1 MSATQDP
8 FAAFRTQQASTPP
21 PATPSQSSDT
31 PGPSSDPFAAFRGGS
46 NFTAAPPQAEAP
58 LPSRA
63 SKSEDPFA
71 SFRPP
76 QPASKSEDPFA
87 SLRPSQPASSKQ
99 SETESESPTWYG
111 KSWDWL
117 NKPLFDLH
125 REGATGFEAGAEDV
139 LSGLTSPLSIGLT
152 VGTLGSG
159 TALRALGVAA
169 KELPVALQGLKFLTE
184 AGFTAQQAYGVIQ
197 ESPRVLDALKGGDYE
212 TAKRLS
218 VHVLANLGGTALGV
232 SKAFPEAGELAERTG
247 FVKPKEELAAVR
259 EELGK
264 YQLDVEKAGHEADGL
279 EKAAREGLKNPAS
292 LPADKFER
300 FALRSRDVGEQGIP
314 SDSNSQA
321 TMSPVEA
328 RNYLESRGRITGKPQ
343 ELVRV
348 DLNKLPTGNYE
359 RMPGPNGNDWVKF
372 SASIPESAVEL
383 VKDFD
388 SATKPPESEATA
400 GLNKMSAKERGTT
413 LGAISRFVEAGG
425 DKDVL
430 AQRQK
435 ALEASTAVKENYSAK
450 ERQALLDKYERAQ
463 NLTPEQEEFANR
475 IRGSFEQD
483 LERGYQRGIIR
494 TAVENYISH
503 VWEDDPTN
511 AATNR
516 VKFQSG
522 SKEFDTNLSAAR
534 RRTLDVMFDGEM
546 LGKKVK
552 ADDPIQ
558 LMSNYRFSLNKAI
571 AARDFMERLQDR
583 DLRAPDGRAL
593 VAPAG
598 RGETIGGEENPATLI
613 NPKGMRAMR
622 IAQGLIDGMQESG
635 ELERHL
641 DDGTI
646 RELGKRNVALT
657 PEEQQYLTDNP
668 KAAMSLQQQGELVEG
683 EDGKF
688 YKQRPVYGWE
698 TGDYRAIDHPAFR
711 DWNYATNGP
720 DGNPVIVKSD
730 LRVHPDAAEFLT
742 RAVGADRS
750 PIRDLR
756 IGDVSVGRK
765 FLKIS
770 SEGKH
775 LLLSLSPFHLAQEGL
790 RAVMTG
796 INPFG
801 KLDFDLDNDA
811 ALQYGVVH
819 GLTLGGARRGLES
832 FSEGVAS
839 HSSIID
845 KIPGLRTI
853 QGEMQHFLFDRYIPG
868 LKARAYK
875 SLFER
880 YQQTYSDISTTEAAQ
895 LAAAHSNE
903 LFGGLNYA
911 QMGRSMAT
919 QDFLRATTL
928 APDWLESEVRS
939 LYRSLDPKRGAV
951 MRQDIARISAIMF
964 GAARVLNMLTTGQP
978 HPEAPFGVV
987 IPGKKGEDDKVF
999 TMRTLPTDLVH
1010 AATSP
1015 REFIAGRVNPLTVRP
1030 AIEFLTS
1037 RDTQGRKVTP
1047 FQEARDFA
1055 SSFVPI
1061 PTKALAGKYTGDVS
1075 NPELVSKVLGAS
1087 VYTYRSSAEKLAQE
1101 LASDRMPSGQ
1111 VTDEQLAKHQRNIRL
1126 EDSLRNGNI
1135 TAGQL
1140 RQQLGRAEAQ
1150 SVIDGSSLTP
1160 LQARF
1165 KRLPLREKLQVYDLA
1180 LPREKAELQAELKAA
1195 RRAYVTSHK
1204 PSQRAE
1210 DPTWRKLQT
1219 VFGQ

>member
-1 MSATQDP
+1 MPSQDP
-8 FAAFRTQQASTPP
+8 FAQFREQSPVSALPP
-21 PATPSQSSDT
+21 VPTAPSAA
-31 PGPSSDPFAAFRGGS
+31 SDPFADFRS
-46 NFTAAPPQAEAP
+46 AKAAEAP
-58 LPSRA
+58 APVSSENSVFSQPSA
-63 SKSEDPFA
+63 LSAPSSQGSDPFA
-71 SFRPP
+71 QFRTAPK
-76 QPASKSEDPFA
+76 AA
-87 SLRPSQPASSKQ
+87 
-99 SETESESPTWYG
+99 ESEEPESTTWYG

-117 NKPLFDLH
+117 NKPLLDLH
-125 REGATGFEAGAEDV
+125 REGAGGFEAGAEDV
-139 LSGLTSPLSIGLT
+139 LSGLTSPLSLGLT
-152 VGTLGSG
+152 AVTLGSG
-159 TALRALGVAA
+159 TALRALGLTA
-169 KELPVALQGLKFLTE
+169 KELPVAVQGLKFLTE

-197 ESPRVLDALKGGDYE
+197 ESPRVLDALKEGDYE

-264 YQLDVEKAGHEADGL
+264 YQLDVEKAGHEASGL
-279 EKAAREGLKNPAS
+279 EKAARSGLVNPAS
-292 LPADKFER
+292 LPADRFER
-300 FALRSRDVGEQGIP
+300 YALRSRDVGEEGIP
-314 SDSNSQA
+314 SDSPSQA
-321 TMSPVEA
+321 TMSPIEA
-328 RNYLESRGRITGKPQ
+328 RGYVESRGRITGNPQ

-348 DLNKLPTGNYE
+348 DLNKLSPGDYQ
-359 RMPGPNGNDWVKF
+359 RMSGPNGHEWIKF
-372 SASIPESAVEL
+372 NSPIPENVVER

-388 SATKPPESEATA
+388 SATKPSESEASA
-400 GLNKMSAKERGTT
+400 APNKMSAKERETT

-435 ALEASTAVKENYSAK
+435 ALESSSAVKENYNAK
-450 ERQALLDKYERAQ
+450 ERRALLDKYEKAQ
-463 NLTPEQEEFANR
+463 NLTPEQKDFANR
-475 IRGSFEQD
+475 IRASFEQD
-483 LERGYQRGIIR
+483 LERGYQRGIVR
-494 TAVENYISH
+494 SAVENYISH
-503 VWEDDPTN
+503 VWDEDPTN

-522 SKEFDTNLSAAR
+522 SKQFDTNLSAAR
-534 RRTLDVMFDGEM
+534 QRVLDTMFDGEM
-546 LGKKVK
+546 LGKKPKV
-552 ADDPIQ
+552 DDPVA

-598 RGETIGGEENPATLI
+598 RGETIGGEESPATFV
-613 NPKGMRAMR
+613 NPKSIRSMR
-622 IAQGLIDGMQESG
+622 IAQGVIDGMQKSS
-635 ELERHL
+635 ELDRHL

-646 RELGKRNVALT
+646 RELGKQKVALT

-688 YKQRPVYGWE
+688 YKQRQVYGWE

-711 DWNYATNGP
+711 DWNFATNGP
-720 DGNPVIVKSD
+720 DGNPVFVKSD

-742 RAVGADRS
+742 RAIGADRS

-756 IGDVSVGRK
+756 IGDVQVGRK
-765 FLKIS
+765 FLQIS

-801 KLDFDLDNDA
+801 KLDFDLNNDA
-811 ALQYGVVH
+811 ALQYGVSH
-819 GLTLGGARRGLES
+819 GLTLGGARRSLES
-832 FSEGVAS
+832 FTEGVSS
-839 HSSIID
+839 HSSLIN
-845 KIPGLRTI
+845 KIPGLRQI

-880 YQQTYSDISTTEAAQ
+880 YQNTYSDISTTEAAQ

-939 LYRSLDPKRGAV
+939 LYRAVDPKRGAI

-964 GAARVLNMLTTGQP
+964 GAARVLNLLTTGQA

-987 IPGKKGEDDKVF
+987 MPGKKGVDDKVF
-999 TMRTLPTDLVH
+999 TLRTLPTDLLH

-1030 AIEFLTS
+1030 ALEFLTH
-1037 RDTQGRKVTP
+1037 RDTQGRKVTN

-1075 NPELVSKVLGAS
+1075 NPEMVSKILGAS
-1087 VYTYRSSAEKLAQE
+1087 VYTYRTSAEKLAQE
-1101 LASDRMPSGQ
+1101 LASDRMPSGP
-1111 VTDEQLAKHQRNIRL
+1111 VSDEQLAKHQRNIRL

-1135 TAGQL
+1135 TAAQI

-1150 SVIDGSSLTP
+1150 SVVDGAMLTP

-1165 KRLPLREKLQVYDLA
+1165 KRLDLAGKLKVYDLA
-1180 LPREKAELQAELKAA
+1180 LPREKEELQSELKAA
-1195 RRAYVTSHK
+1195 RRAYIKSHK
-1204 PSQRAE
+1204 FSQRAE
-1210 DPTWRKLQT
+1210 DANWRKLQA
-1219 VFGQ
+1219 VFGN